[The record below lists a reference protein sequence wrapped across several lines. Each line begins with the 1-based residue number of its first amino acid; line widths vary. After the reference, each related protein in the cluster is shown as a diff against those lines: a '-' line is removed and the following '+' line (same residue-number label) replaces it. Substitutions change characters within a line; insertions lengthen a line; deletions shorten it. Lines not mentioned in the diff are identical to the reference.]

1 MATRAAAQLSLSSLS
16 SSMSLEN
23 AYIALVIVLTT
34 VLVLHI
40 LDDGKPDDDQADFLP
55 DLSQNN

>member
-1 MATRAAAQLSLSSLS
+1 MATRAAAQLSLSSL

-40 LDDGKPDDDQADFLP
+40 LDDGKSDDDQADFLP

>member
-1 MATRAAAQLSLSSLS
+1 MATQAAAQLSLSSL

>member
-1 MATRAAAQLSLSSLS
+1 MATRAAAQLSLSSL

>member
-1 MATRAAAQLSLSSLS
+1 MATQAAAQLSLSSL

-40 LDDGKPDDDQADFLP
+40 LDDGKSDDDQADFLP